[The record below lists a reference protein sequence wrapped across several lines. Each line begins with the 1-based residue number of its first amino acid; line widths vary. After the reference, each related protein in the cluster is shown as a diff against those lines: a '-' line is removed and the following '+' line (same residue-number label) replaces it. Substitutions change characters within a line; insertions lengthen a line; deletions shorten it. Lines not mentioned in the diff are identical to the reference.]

1 MGNHRRNDII
11 FYCPTKNCGKSY
23 SRLEYVRRHSKVAH
37 KCIPDPSIIRKIP
50 RDKLLG
56 APSGAKP
63 EMSSLISEGN
73 STSLSD
79 SVNLNV
85 GNPPIGTLSDYQAE
99 PTESQ
104 DSLLCDT
111 TIHDCGSKLDENRGT
126 AIEPRRSDSRS
137 TATIQLPQ
145 IVLPAVQRHSN
156 DSVSSPSTSTS
167 KQNVALR
174 RLQLKMREQED
185 EINFLKHELVQ
196 LRTSVGSICDAIGK
210 SLCAFSDWS
219 A

>member
-1 MGNHRRNDII
+1 MGNRRRNDII

-23 SRLEYVRRHSKVAH
+23 SRLEYVKRHSKVAH
-37 KCIPDPSIIRKIP
+37 KCIPDPSIIRKIS

-56 APSGAKP
+56 APSSAKL
-63 EMSSLISEGN
+63 ERSSLISEGN
-73 STSLSD
+73 SASLSD
-79 SVNLNV
+79 SVDLNV
-85 GNPPIGTLSDYQAE
+85 GSPPIGTPGEQQAE

-111 TIHDCGSKLDENRGT
+111 TIYDCGNKLDENRGT
-126 AIEPRRSDSRS
+126 AIEPRRSDSRL
-137 TATIQLPQ
+137 TATLPRM
-145 IVLPAVQRHSN
+145 VLPAVQRHSN
-156 DSVSSPSTSTS
+156 DSVSSLTTSTS
-167 KQNVALR
+167 KQDVALR
-174 RLQLKMREQED
+174 RLQLKIREQED
-185 EINFLKHELVQ
+185 DIDFLKHELVQ